1 MKKRTFD
8 IIVIFMIAI
17 FLITLNQFDILEKSA
32 KFMFIP
38 ILVFYFLGQ
47 FSERKLKK

>member
-1 MKKRTFD
+1 MKKRAFD

-17 FLITLNQFDILEKSA
+17 FLIILNQFDVLEKSA

-38 ILVFYFLGQ
+38 LLAFYFLGQ
-47 FSERKLKK
+47 YSERNLKK

>member
-8 IIVIFMIAI
+8 IVVIFMIAI
-17 FLITLNQFDILEKSA
+17 FLITLNQFDVLEKTA

-38 ILVFYFLGQ
+38 ILAFYFLGQ
-47 FSERKLKK
+47 YSERKLKK